1 MSEALGPRNALAAED
16 DDKAAG
22 TEVNVGYDPLWVP
35 TGLLGKYSSTMGLRG
50 KQNIFQIGDFMA
62 LGSSFRHD

>member
-1 MSEALGPRNALAAED
+1 MFSDETLHPKFHDYVKPAKVIFPLSEALGPRNALAAED

-35 TGLLGKYSSTMGLRG
+35 TGLLGKY
-50 KQNIFQIGDFMA
+50 F
-62 LGSSFRHD
+62 H

>member
-1 MSEALGPRNALAAED
+1 MNKIENTLMR
-16 DDKAAG
+16 
-22 TEVNVGYDPLWVP
+22 PLQ
-35 TGLLGKYSSTMGLRG
+35 GERACISNLEYIFLKYQMEGHIIHTMGLRG